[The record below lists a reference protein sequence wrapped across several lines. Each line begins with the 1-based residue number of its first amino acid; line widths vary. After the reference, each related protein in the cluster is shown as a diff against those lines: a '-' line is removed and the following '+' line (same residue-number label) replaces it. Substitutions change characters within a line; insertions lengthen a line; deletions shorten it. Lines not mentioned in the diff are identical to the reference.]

1 MKAAEKKE
9 RRKCEREKRGKPS
22 TTNWK

>member
-9 RRKCEREKRGKPS
+9 RRKCEREKRGKLYS
-22 TTNWK
+22 TNWK